1 MGNRRLC
8 VLLIT
13 GALMTGCSFAPTYH
27 PPTIAVPP
35 NFKEGGTWQPAAPA
49 DRINRD
55 GWWKV
60 FRDPTLDQLEAHLNH
75 ANPTITIAL
84 ARHDEA
90 AADLSEI
97 GANRFPTLQLGV
109 DGTRNRA
116 FSAQPQRN
124 GNQVSTYSTDTT
136 GMSLNYDL
144 DLWGQVR
151 NAVQAGKD
159 ALQAETDDLAA
170 VRLSMQ
176 ASLAEAYFRLR
187 EFDSER
193 RLLSQTIDT
202 AQRAAALTQNRHAG
216 GIASGLDVSRAQ
228 TQLDSLQAKAQD
240 IVARRALIEHAIATL
255 VGVPPASF
263 TLAPAVTRTYLPAI
277 PTGLPTTLLQRRPD
291 VAAAER
297 RVAQANAQIGV
308 ASAAFFPD
316 VTIGLAGGFQS
327 DALIPWMT
335 APNAIWAIGPQLM
348 MNLFDG
354 GQRRAVTQ
362 AMRAKLAENGARY
375 KVIALQAFQQVED
388 NLARLHH
395 LGDEAADEDKALAA
409 AHHTLDL
416 AMSRYRDG
424 VVSYLEVVTAQTTE
438 LDTDIAAQKLEM
450 RRLCACTQLIEALG
464 GGWTQIQVDSIHASA
479 SG

>member
-1 MGNRRLC
+1 MGNRRLS

-13 GALMTGCSFAPTYH
+13 AVLLTGCSFAPVYH
-27 PPTIAVPP
+27 PPVIETPAT
-35 NFKEGGTWQPAAPA
+35 FKEGGAWQPATPA

-55 GWWKV
+55 GWWKL
-60 FRDPTLDQLEAHLNH
+60 FRDPTLDQLETRLNR
-75 ANPTITIAL
+75 ANPTIAVAL

-90 AADLSEI
+90 AAELSEI
-97 GANRFPTLQLGV
+97 KANRFPTLQLGV
-109 DGTRNRA
+109 NGTRSRA
-116 FSAQPQRN
+116 FSAEPRRD
-124 GNQVSTYSTDTT
+124 GNQVSTYSTDTI
-136 GMSLNYDL
+136 GVGLDYDL
-144 DLWGQVR
+144 DLWGKVR
-151 NAVQAGKD
+151 NAVEAGED
-159 ALQAETDDLAA
+159 ALQAQTDDLAA

-176 ASLAEAYFRLR
+176 ASLAKAYFRLR
-187 EFDSER
+187 ESDSER
-193 RLLSQTIDT
+193 RLLNQTIDA
-202 AQRAAALTQNRHAG
+202 AQRAVTLTQNRHAG

-240 IVARRALIEHAIATL
+240 IVARRALIEHVIATL

-263 TLAPAVTRTYLPAI
+263 TLAPAGAPAYLPAI

-316 VTIGLAGGFQS
+316 VTLGLAGGFQS
-327 DALIPWMT
+327 DALMPWMT
-335 APNAIWAIGPQLM
+335 APNAIWAIGPQLV

-375 KVIALQAFQQVED
+375 KVIALRAFEQVED

-395 LGDEAADEDKALAA
+395 LGDEAAEEDKALAA
-409 AHHTLDL
+409 ARHTLDL

-438 LDTDIAAQKLEM
+438 LDTDMAVQKLET

-464 GGWTQIQVDSIHASA
+464 GGWRPLDIDSTPPNV